1 MWIWCHDVTMF
12 MTKEIDSS
20 GYWDQLCSEKQC
32 ESHWSMWEDL
42 EYEIEEWLSIIAFRR
57 MNDSRKER
65 VVIFKKITKK
75 CLLLTEG
82 QSELAYAVSL
92 SAFWVC
98 LLTNSVS
105 ICSCASSSSR
115 LKSELSLS
123 EYASRHQLYSW
134 LTVRWQRTYG
144 FSLNSDTVSAF
155 WRRQVLLRHSFLF

>member
-1 MWIWCHDVTMF
+1 VNLTLWWQCLWW
-12 MTKEIDSS
+12 KEIDSS

-32 ESHWSMWEDL
+32 ESHWSMQEDL
-42 EYEIEEWLSIIAFRR
+42 EYEIEEWLSIIVFRR

-65 VVIFKKITKK
+65 VMIFKKITKK
-75 CLLLTEG
+75 CLLFDRR
-82 QSELAYAVSL
+82 SVWASIYNIIVS
-92 SAFWVC
+92 FWVC
-98 LLTNSVS
+98 LLTSNVN
-105 ICSCASSSSR
+105 ICSCASLSSR

-123 EYASRHQLYSW
+123 EYASRCQLYSW